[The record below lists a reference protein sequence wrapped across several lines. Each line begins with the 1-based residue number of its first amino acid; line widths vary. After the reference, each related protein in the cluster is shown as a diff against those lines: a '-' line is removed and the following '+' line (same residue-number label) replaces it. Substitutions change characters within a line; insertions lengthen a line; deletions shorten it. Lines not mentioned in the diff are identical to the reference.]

1 MPTDTVHSPPQ
12 AEFPSVIDN
21 TMYERWKSCPHS
33 FWRADIQGLRLAE
46 PGAPGEEP
54 RIRKSIHLHFGTV
67 LAAGLE
73 ATRRAW
79 HARPTNYDAALAAG
93 ADTISRVWFAEVD
106 LPQPRT
112 FTEEAK
118 TFEACI
124 LAHHGYFREWPLDDP
139 RQQVH
144 VLDGKPC
151 VEQSGGAPIP
161 GTVHPDTGEPVGY
174 AGRFDA
180 VLNRD
185 GQLWGLD
192 DKTTGSAVTSE
203 SWSHQWRLRGQFTG
217 YCWLAQQW
225 GHPVEW
231 FLIHGIQILKA
242 SCKFAEAVEVRP
254 RWMVDRWLHQLQA
267 DVHTMCAQ
275 YRQLSRAEGP
285 AASPE
290 GPHPFGQAFGHA
302 CFDYNSPCQF
312 QTLCA
317 EPRPELFLDD
327 YVIDR
332 WDPLAVRGLSA

>member
-1 MPTDTVHSPPQ
+1 VPDILT
-12 AEFPSVIDN
+12 EFPSVIDN
-21 TMYERWKSCPHS
+21 TMYERWKACPHQ

-54 RIRKSIHLHFGTV
+54 RIRKSIHLHFGSV

-79 HARPTNYDAALAAG
+79 HAHPNYDEALAVG
-93 ADTISRVWFAEVD
+93 ADTIVRYWDAETD
-106 LPQPRT
+106 LPEPHT

-118 TFEACI
+118 TLAACL
-124 LAHHGYFREWPLDDP
+124 LALQGYFREWPLDDP
-139 RQQVH
+139 NQQVY
-144 VLDGKPC
+144 VLDSGPL
-151 VEQSGGAPIP
+151 VEQSGARAIP
-161 GTVHPDTGEPVGY
+161 GSVHPDTGEPILY

-180 VLNRD
+180 ILNRA
-185 GQLWGLD
+185 GQPWGLD

-203 SWSHQWRLRGQFTG
+203 AWPRQWRLRGQFTG
-217 YCWLAQQW
+217 YCWLAQGW
-225 GHPVEW
+225 GHSVEW

-242 SCKFAEAVEVRP
+242 SCKYAEAVEVRP

-267 DVHTMCAQ
+267 DVASMVHQ
-275 YRQLSRAEGP
+275 YKQLSRAEGP
-285 AASPE
+285 AES
-290 GPHPFGQAFGHA
+290 PHPYAQAYGHA

-327 YVIDR
+327 YVVGR
-332 WDPLAVRGLSA
+332 WDPLAVRGLG